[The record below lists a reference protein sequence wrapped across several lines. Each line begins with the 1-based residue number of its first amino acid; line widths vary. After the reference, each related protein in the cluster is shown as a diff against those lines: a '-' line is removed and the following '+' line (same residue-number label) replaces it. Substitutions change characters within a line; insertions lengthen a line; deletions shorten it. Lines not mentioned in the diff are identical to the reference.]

1 MRSNKRALLA
11 VLIIW
16 GLASPVPAW
25 AGGGKKH
32 FKQGR
37 LFEAENKFDRAA
49 EEYMAALG
57 KDPDNLEYQIAYRRA
72 ATQAS
77 VMLVRQGR
85 ELLEQGQYEEA
96 YNAFRRAYQFDKTNE
111 LARDMARRALEL
123 QRKTEGVTP
132 VPVEQTPYG
141 TTPPII
147 GPDPWP
153 SAPSTSS
160 SLGQEPEAAASDPS
174 PEKAKSSVIFHNT
187 DLRDIIREVAE
198 KLGLNVAFDHTVRS
212 RKIDVELRDITLA
225 QALDTILKS
234 NQLFFEPVN
243 DNTIIVAQDTQAN
256 RARLQQMSVQTFY
269 LKSSDEQTLQT
280 IQQTISALF
289 GNRVMV
295 VPNAQL
301 RSLTVRTTP
310 KTLEVIGNI
319 IKALDKDKPEVLI
332 DISIY
337 EVSRNDLLE
346 IGNQLLFDGFFG
358 QNAPQGPIVPGTL
371 NTLGVT
377 AGQILTEQRL
387 ALAVPTSIIR
397 ALQTRGRSRL
407 IDSLQVHAL
416 DGQQVT
422 ANVGQRI
429 PIQTASL
436 PTSFATLQQGQQDQ
450 NVQDRFINSFSL
462 GVPQIEYQNVGLNVT
477 VTPTIYSDDDVKLEM
492 EIETSGVQA
501 GPTSLTPIFTTRR
514 LQSVATV
521 KTGQAAMM
529 AGVAQ
534 RRQTTNRTS
543 LPIIGFLPVIGRF
556 FSIPQ
561 QTTDTTDLIITVTPH
576 IIRSADITE
585 EDKLAM
591 ATGAGLQAL
600 GASESIESFL
610 REREQARQRRRKQ
623 KEAATEVARQSSPP
637 SPAPMAPRSVLAEAV
652 ARASSALNA
661 PAPTMAAGL
670 PSNNGVRAEAAIITI
685 GLHPEVPEPRVGQLW
700 RVVLSAESEPPIE
713 RAQLMLRFDPSVL
726 KIRRVTGRPE
736 TARNAGPATYR
747 EVPGKGAVID
757 IPVAGG
763 GEAKARP
770 NLAVVEFEVLRPGR
784 STLQVIPGGSRLM
797 TSGGRELGC
806 QSAPLAVV
814 TRAIDHRRP

>member
-1 MRSNKRALLA
+1 
-11 VLIIW
+11 
-16 GLASPVPAW
+16 
-25 AGGGKKH
+25 
-32 FKQGR
+32 
-37 LFEAENKFDRAA
+37 
-49 EEYMAALG
+49 
-57 KDPDNLEYQIAYRRA
+57 
-72 ATQAS
+72 
-77 VMLVRQGR
+77 
-85 ELLEQGQYEEA
+85 
-96 YNAFRRAYQFDKTNE
+96 AFRRAYQFDKTNE

-123 QRKTEGVTP
+123 QRKAEGVTP

-141 TTPPII
+141 ATPPII

-153 SAPSTSS
+153 SAPPASS
-160 SLGQEPEAAASDPS
+160 SLGQEPETSASDPS

-187 DLRDIIREVAE
+187 DLRDIVREVAE

-212 RKIDVELRDITLA
+212 RKIDVELRDVTLA

-234 NQLFFEPVN
+234 NQLFFEPAN

-332 DISIY
+332 DVSIY

-358 QNAPQGPIVPGTL
+358 QNAPQGPIVPGSL

-377 AGQILTEQRL
+377 AGQIITEQRL

-610 REREQARQRRRKQ
+610 REREQARRRRRERKG
-623 KEAATEVARQSSPP
+623 AATDVARRSLPP
-637 SPAPMAPRSVLAEAV
+637 SPTPMAPRSVLTEEV
-652 ARASSALNA
+652 ARAGSALKA
-661 PAPTMAAGL
+661 HSPAAMSVPPKAHSPT
-670 PSNNGVRAEAAIITI
+670 EAAIVTI

-700 RVVLSAESEPPIE
+700 RVVLSAEGGHPVE
-713 RAQLMLRFDPSVL
+713 RAQFVLRFDPSVL
-726 KIRRVTGRPE
+726 KIQRVTGWPG
-736 TARNAGPATYR
+736 AMGNGGPVAYH

-757 IPVAGG
+757 VSVAGKG
-763 GEAKARP
+763 GARSHA
-770 NLAVVEFEVLRPGR
+770 NLAVVEFKVLRPAR
-784 STLQVIPGGSRLM
+784 STLRVLPEGSRLM
-797 TSGGRELGC
+797 TSRGEELGC
-806 QSAPLAVV
+806 RSAPLTVTVRAVEQP
-814 TRAIDHRRP
+814 RP